1 MLKTLTNILKY
12 FTNLSDVK
20 RVIFLMGASIMFLT
34 YFFIKRDTQNQKQ
47 HLENKNSYIKRL
59 DTCELKNTRYLTE
72 KESLTNVIFNLK
84 ILNAKNK

>member
-34 YFFIKRDTQNQKQ
+34 WWCRFLGKNLNKALCIK
-47 HLENKNSYIKRL
+47 Y
-59 DTCELKNTRYLTE
+59 
-72 KESLTNVIFNLK
+72 
-84 ILNAKNK
+84 